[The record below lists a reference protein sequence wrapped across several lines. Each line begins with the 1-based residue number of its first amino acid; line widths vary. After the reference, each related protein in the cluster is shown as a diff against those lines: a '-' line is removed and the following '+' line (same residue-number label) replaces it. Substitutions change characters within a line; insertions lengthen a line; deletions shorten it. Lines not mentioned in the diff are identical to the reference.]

1 MTLGCCSMCVCIEGE
16 KKSIDQLTVYKP
28 SGYKST
34 YDIWVALERHVES
47 PELLSLDWIQSNL
60 VPYLAQRRRGGGG
73 HAGSGSEGDLYL
85 LISGP

>member
-1 MTLGCCSMCVCIEGE
+1 MCVCIEGE
-16 KKSIDQLTVYKP
+16 KKKIIIDQLTVKKP

-34 YDIWVALERHVES
+34 YNIWVALERHVES

-60 VPYLAQRRRGGGG
+60 LPYLTRRRERENVCVCVGGGG
-73 HAGSGSEGDLYL
+73 SEGGIYL